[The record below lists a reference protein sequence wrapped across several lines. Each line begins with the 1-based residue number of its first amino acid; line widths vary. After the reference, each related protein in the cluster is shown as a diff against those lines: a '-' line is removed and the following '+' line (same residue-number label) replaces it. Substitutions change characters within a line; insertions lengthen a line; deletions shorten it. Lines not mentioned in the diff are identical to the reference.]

1 MPTKFLL
8 PTWFIV
14 AVGLAA
20 TTPVQSAEEP
30 TEAPDDAG
38 DASTS
43 VAQSPPQEPIPV
55 DDIRV
60 LVEVFH
66 KIRKDYVEKIDD
78 KDLIENAMRGMLSG
92 LDPHSAYLDEDNFIS
107 LQEGTS
113 GEFGGLGI
121 EVGMEDGFVEVIA
134 PIDDTPAHK
143 AGILAGDVIV
153 RLDEAPVKGMS
164 LSDAID
170 KMRGKAGTEI
180 VLTVVRDG
188 SDKPLKFTIV
198 RDLIKVRSV
207 RSRMLEPGYGYLRIS
222 QFQGPTGTEV
232 RKQLRELKSTAG
244 GELQGLILDLRN
256 NPGGVLGGA
265 VSVSDSF
272 LDSGLI
278 VYTEGRVKDSELE
291 FTANPPDLLQG
302 APLIVLINEGSASAS
317 EIVAGALQD
326 RGRALVMGR
335 QSFGKGSVQ
344 TILPMNNKTALKL
357 TTARYYTPS
366 GRSIQAE
373 GIVPDIVV
381 NKLKLDVRQSDTE
394 AVKEAHLQGHL
405 KNADAEDDAKSQRD
419 GKVRADEQALAK
431 RDYELYE
438 ALNMLKG
445 MNLLRTRSA
454 AVE

>member
-1 MPTKFLL
+1 
-8 PTWFIV
+8 
-14 AVGLAA
+14 
-20 TTPVQSAEEP
+20 
-30 TEAPDDAG
+30 
-38 DASTS
+38 
-43 VAQSPPQEPIPV
+43 
-55 DDIRV
+55 
-60 LVEVFH
+60 
-66 KIRKDYVEKIDD
+66 
-78 KDLIENAMRGMLSG
+78 MRGMLSG

-291 FTANPPDLLQG
+291 FTAKPPDLPPQRPRLSPGRCRTVG
-302 APLIVLINEGSASAS
+302 APL
-317 EIVAGALQD
+317 
-326 RGRALVMGR
+326 
-335 QSFGKGSVQ
+335 
-344 TILPMNNKTALKL
+344 
-357 TTARYYTPS
+357 
-366 GRSIQAE
+366 
-373 GIVPDIVV
+373 
-381 NKLKLDVRQSDTE
+381 
-394 AVKEAHLQGHL
+394 
-405 KNADAEDDAKSQRD
+405 
-419 GKVRADEQALAK
+419 
-431 RDYELYE
+431 
-438 ALNMLKG
+438 
-445 MNLLRTRSA
+445 
-454 AVE
+454 